1 MKLRINNIL
10 RRALCVAKGCAL
22 GLTLSAASLSLPALL
37 LTGIVVSSQAEAEVE
52 QAAITGSSGLINAG
66 GYSYSSGYI
75 LVNFTAGYFGG
86 KQYMWEAPEIQI
98 KNWNQTAGSSSEAIF
113 VNGNLVDGDAEGGT
127 GNIVF
132 AVNQEMW
139 HNHIFNGDHSGFS
152 GDFIIALASRLPDDD
167 DHDAKDFVFTNFEGT
182 GTLTNVSGTG
192 DIQMGLR
199 DASSPYGANVA
210 DRDAIYYYTGEV
222 SIGNSSIAARTLSL
236 NGKNASANHDS
247 VSLGNSTSDSNKA
260 DSLSTSYKTSRTAN
274 TGTDGATYTISS
286 ALTLDTLE
294 LNDGST
300 AILVGKPSEV
310 EGGSLQTVAST
321 IGAVT
326 FAGNSALS
334 IGDGAILTL
343 TGATTVGTSHTL
355 SVLTGG
361 DLTIATDAALTIN
374 GRLNLE
380 TSFTN
385 SGTVSFGADARID
398 LSDLTST
405 SGGDK
410 ISIYQII
417 SADSTGSSSF
427 TGLTWENILGIDGMT
442 SSSHSVAFGDDGKTI
457 TITELI
463 EILSFAGSADA
474 ETPASLGWNTTDADF
489 TVGSGATAFEDND
502 IVSFSGHTSATLE
515 ANINADTLSVAADSS
530 LSIADSGA
538 FQLSANRVTI
548 ADDASMSIAHAALNV
563 SGGALAL
570 AGQGSSSFELRGGNY
585 ALSSVLN
592 LSAYSGELVLSEGTV
607 SVGSAN
613 DFGSASTIT
622 LSGTTLTTTAAATY
636 AQAINVDGTAS
647 IASSSGTATLNLL
660 TGSADS
666 TLNLSGSVYLKDV
679 DFAGTINITNTTR
692 WGTSQTS
699 TERLAASHINV
710 ASGGT
715 FDVLHGSGDY
725 TGTAITLNGATLES
739 DDLDTGTG
747 VRFGQLTIT
756 DNSTI
761 KHSWNG
767 IFSFTN
773 LTGDGNINY
782 TPNTSTSEDGQLQIR
797 SVTDYNGTITFSKG
811 ASDNEDKLYFSD
823 AINQSAGHH
832 MIVRGGLVEAENTT
846 YNGEGTVSYEGGV
859 RLVGATRL
867 NSGTLNIGSYEQ
879 SATSNSFRVI
889 GGRLNFTGASV
900 DSANKV
906 TIAIGGATLGASQD
920 ALSINES
927 FNLGAYGE
935 GTPGTAASPLYTTID
950 TTKSTGS
957 GATAMTI
964 SGTVAQVSD
973 SVGGIK
979 VQGTGSLTLSGNNS
993 FTGGV
998 RIEGGTFIAGSAT
1011 AAGTGTI
1018 TVAGGSLNAG
1028 GQAMTNTVNVNSGS
1042 ASGLS
1047 AFAGTLNVKTALTLT
1062 DGVSGTINVESGA
1075 SLTLGGTWDY
1085 SSAISNSGSL
1095 TFDSSLQLD
1104 LTDVSFSEDSGTYS
1118 LNLFTS
1124 GSTADL
1130 TAWLSGG
1137 EVVTSK
1143 LTGVVTEGYTF
1154 SYNDGVLS
1162 YTAATTDIVIDP
1174 NENKPLASIVEGTI
1188 TFEDST
1194 GIAALG
1200 SGFAQGEDS
1209 TFIGEGTIQVT
1220 AGSSVTLDKASTGFT
1235 GTTTVAGDAASA
1247 QTVLN
1252 VGHADALGA
1261 GDVAIQANAQVVVEQ
1276 GVTLSN
1282 DVNLTGGGSIT
1293 TAVLTVTGRASGE
1306 SSMEGGSIT
1315 NSGTTGS
1322 IANAILTNTEVH
1334 LAATKEGSLTGTI
1347 LTNTEVIL
1355 EDYSEMTMSGVTQG
1369 IGSTVINNNATFNM
1383 IDHTIQVMTDN
1394 HLVNKGVIPGLKTGE
1409 GGTHD
1414 MLVFSLTSVD
1424 VTNVNVEGSLTLD
1437 IVLTGD
1443 DLAAFNTRWA
1453 MEDGIVAFQLA
1464 GVALTD
1470 LDFDYTG
1477 VTINVYEGVLNG
1489 TSLYA
1494 GTALGTT
1501 TYLDGENSYATF
1513 YIPEPSTASL
1523 SLLALVGLL
1532 ARRRRQK
1539 A

>member
-10 RRALCVAKGCAL
+10 RKALCVAKGYAL

-37 LTGIVVSSQAEAEVE
+37 LTGIVVSSQAEAQQ
-52 QAAITGSSGLINAG
+52 QASVTTGAG
-66 GYSYSSGYI
+66 GQITPSDYNFSSGYI
-75 LVNFTAGYFGG
+75 LVDFSSGYFGG
-86 KQYMWEAPEIQI
+86 QQLEWTAPQIWI
-98 KNWNQTAGSSSEAIF
+98 KNWNQSGGSTTEAIAI
-113 VNGNLVDGDAEGGT
+113 NGNLVDGDADGGT

-132 AVNQEMW
+132 RVNQLMNN
-139 HNHIFNGDHSGFS
+139 NHIFNGDHSGFS
-152 GDFIIALASRLPDDD
+152 GDFIIALASRLPADE
-167 DHDAKDFVFTNFEGT
+167 DHDAKDFVFTNFSAT
-182 GTLTNVSGTG
+182 GSLTNVSGTG
-192 DIQMGLR
+192 NIQMGLR

-222 SIGNSSIAARTLSL
+222 SIGNNSIAARTLSL
-236 NGKNASANHDS
+236 NGKNTAANHPGES
-247 VSLGNSTSDSNKA
+247 VTLSN
-260 DSLSTSYKTSRTAN
+260 SYKNSRTAN

-300 AILVGKPSEV
+300 AILVGKPSE
-310 EGGSLQTVAST
+310 SSIST

-326 FAGNSALS
+326 FAGNAALS
-334 IGDGAILTL
+334 IGDGAVVTL

-361 DLTIATDAALTIN
+361 DLTIAAGATLTIN

-405 SGGDK
+405 SGGEK

-417 SADSTGSSSF
+417 SADSTGTSSF

-442 SSSHSVAFGDDGKTI
+442 SSSHNVEFGADGKTI

-463 EILSFAGSADA
+463 EILSFAGTINVGA
-474 ETPASLGWNTTDADF
+474 PATLGWNTTDADF

-515 ANINADTLSVAADSS
+515 ANINADTLSVAADGS

-570 AGQGSSSFELRGGNY
+570 AGQSSSSFELRGGNY

-592 LSAYSGELVLSEGTV
+592 LSAHSGELVLSEGTV

-613 DFGSASTIT
+613 DFGGASTIT

-666 TLNLSGSVYLKDV
+666 TLNLSGGVYLKNV

-692 WGTSQTS
+692 WGTGEGSS
-699 TERLAASHINV
+699 ERLAASHINV
-710 ASGGT
+710 TSGGRFET
-715 FDVLHGSGDY
+715 WHGSGSY
-725 TGTAITLNGATLES
+725 TGTALTLNGATLYNQ
-739 DDLDTGTG
+739 DGDNGNGIL
-747 VRFGQLTIT
+747 FGQLTMAG
-756 DNSTI
+756 NSTI
-761 KHSWNG
+761 QFQWNG
-767 IFSFTN
+767 IYSFTN
-773 LTGDGNINY
+773 LTGEGDINFD
-782 TPNTSTSEDGQLQIR
+782 TRKSTSNLAQLLIR
-797 SVTDYNGTITFSKG
+797 SVTDYNGMIDRTDTIAG
-811 ASDNEDKLYFSD
+811 DKLYISD
-823 AINQSAGHH
+823 AVNQSAGHH

-889 GGRLNFTGASV
+889 GGRLNFTGTSV

-920 ALSINES
+920 TLSINES

-964 SGTVAQVSD
+964 SGTIAQVNG
-973 SVGGIK
+973 SVGAIELIGE
-979 VQGTGSLTLSGNNS
+979 GSLTLSGDNS

-998 RIEGGTFIAGSAT
+998 FIWSGTFIAGSAT

-1018 TVAGGSLNAG
+1018 TLIGGSLNAG
-1028 GQAMTNTVNVNSGS
+1028 GQAMTNTVNINNGS

-1047 AFAGTLNVKTALTLT
+1047 AFAGTLNVKTTLSLT
-1062 DGVSGTINVESGA
+1062 DGVSGTINVASGA

-1104 LTDVSFSEDSGTYS
+1104 LTGVSFSEDSGTYS

-1130 TAWLSGG
+1130 TAWLSGD

-1174 NENKPLASIVEGTI
+1174 MENRPLASIVEGTI

-1220 AGSSVTLDKASTGFT
+1220 AGSRVTLDKASTEFT

-1252 VGHADALGA
+1252 VRHADALGA
-1261 GDVAIQANAQVVVEQ
+1261 GDVTIQANAQVVVVGE
-1276 GVTLSN
+1276 VTFSN
-1282 DVNLTGGGSIT
+1282 DVDLTGGGSIKVD
-1293 TAVLTVTGRASGE
+1293 VLTVTGRASGE
-1306 SSMEGGSIT
+1306 SSMKGGSIT
-1315 NSGTTGS
+1315 NSADGTGS
-1322 IANAILTNTEVH
+1322 IENAVLTNTVVR
-1334 LAATKEGSLTGTI
+1334 LAEAKEGSLTATI

-1369 IGSTVINNNATFNM
+1369 IGSTVSNNNATFNM

-1394 HLVNKGVIPGLKTGE
+1394 HLVNKGVIPGLETGE

-1424 VTNVNVEGSLTLD
+1424 VDNVNVEGSLTLD

-1443 DLAAFNTRWA
+1443 DLAAFNTQWA
-1453 MEDGIVAFQLA
+1453 KEDGLVAFQLA

-1501 TYLDGENSYATF
+1501 TYLDGGNSYATF